1 MDKEVGTLI
10 ESGNASLMLQNET
23 DIDDKK
29 VIAAIQEYYPQIARN
44 DIATLDEWGDKYR
57 RDRSGGIVGQDKYLA
72 PVKIFDQFRS
82 AAKAARDDDIV
93 SNYLETTEQLAFKKV
108 DIQSFSDDEEENSI
122 WGQIKDHMSFEQK
135 CRQIWRELGIISQC
149 YVGIVWERKD
159 FKVKNVVTETN
170 KKSKKVFK
178 NVLVPKKIVILD
190 PCKILPVGDLEEE
203 LVYIASDGE
212 AADFR
217 KFLAGPNTVGDKV
230 FEQWIEGEYQAD
242 SDTIS
247 LLQEVV
253 GDKYTS
259 LTNNL
264 FRLNKDNV
272 FRITSTKPDYQ
283 RFADVRLMSIFNWLD
298 LKHNLQE
305 SDRADIL
312 GNLNAIIVVRR
323 GDKDRRA
330 SAQVLAQTA
339 AQIQQSARL
348 PIMVGDDTL
357 DIEIITRDKNYTL
370 QAERYNAIDS
380 RMTARLY
387 QAMHTGNYCLTPDTE
402 ILTKSGWKRYG
413 DIEIGE
419 LVYSM
424 NSETGMGEWTEL
436 IDINIFNYS
445 GPMLSMENSS
455 HSSLST
461 PNHRWFVADKYG
473 NYTWKTSEQ
482 LNCSSRIPVALESS
496 GFPVEAKYT
505 DELVELAAW
514 YWAEGCRHKYSH
526 NRVEI
531 AQSQYANPEH
541 CERIK
546 IILEKL
552 FGPEGKCADGGLWY
566 QSPDLMKFYISA
578 DVTGQLLSLFEDNQV
593 YAQGAQPKI
602 PKLDFIYSLTKEQ
615 MQLFVNINIFGD
627 GCTEKNGRSRWHQKD
642 TRSVEIF
649 DICLNLLGIPSRFRL
664 DKSREESG
672 VWTFELLKRDFINPK
687 TAAIES
693 SRRGSTSATHE
704 WVDYKG
710 VVWCPTTKN
719 GTWFARR
726 NGKKFFTGNSVGTA
740 TDNSAGLFKVIAA
753 SMEAR
758 RDDIMDN
765 LQKHVLDVIYDK
777 NDKLQTEP
785 VVKMRRISLDF
796 DPHWAQYI
804 FDLFALDQ
812 VSHETVLAEVDL
824 DIKQEVLR
832 KRKEKENYSDV
843 FQPPVKQGAVTGD
856 PSTDGR
862 IRGGNNSGGGSN
874 QESFNNAPKS
884 GTSDEE

>member
-1 MDKEVGTLI
+1 MDNDLGVLI
-10 ESGNASLMLQNET
+10 ESGNASLVLQNDTEIE
-23 DIDDKK
+23 DAKIL
-29 VIAAIQEYYPQIARN
+29 AAIEEFYPQIARN

-122 WGQIKDHMSFEQK
+122 WNQIKDHMAFEQK

-159 FKVKNVVTETN
+159 FKVKHLVTETG

-178 NVLVPKKIVILD
+178 NILVPKKIVILD

-230 FEQWIEGEYQAD
+230 FEQWIEGEYKAD
-242 SDTIS
+242 DDTIS

-264 FRLNKDNV
+264 FRLNQDNV

-330 SAQVLAQTA
+330 SSQLLAQTA

-387 QAMHTGNYCLTPDTE
+387 QAIHTGNY
-402 ILTKSGWKRYG
+402 
-413 DIEIGE
+413 
-419 LVYSM
+419 
-424 NSETGMGEWTEL
+424 
-436 IDINIFNYS
+436 
-445 GPMLSMENSS
+445 
-455 HSSLST
+455 
-461 PNHRWFVADKYG
+461 A
-473 NYTWKTSEQ
+473 
-482 LNCSSRIPVALESS
+482 
-496 GFPVEAKYT
+496 
-505 DELVELAAW
+505 
-514 YWAEGCRHKYSH
+514 
-526 NRVEI
+526 
-531 AQSQYANPEH
+531 
-541 CERIK
+541 
-546 IILEKL
+546 
-552 FGPEGKCADGGLWY
+552 
-566 QSPDLMKFYISA
+566 
-578 DVTGQLLSLFEDNQV
+578 
-593 YAQGAQPKI
+593 
-602 PKLDFIYSLTKEQ
+602 
-615 MQLFVNINIFGD
+615 
-627 GCTEKNGRSRWHQKD
+627 
-642 TRSVEIF
+642 
-649 DICLNLLGIPSRFRL
+649 
-664 DKSREESG
+664 
-672 VWTFELLKRDFINPK
+672 
-687 TAAIES
+687 
-693 SRRGSTSATHE
+693 
-704 WVDYKG
+704 
-710 VVWCPTTKN
+710 
-719 GTWFARR
+719 
-726 NGKKFFTGNSVGTA
+726 VGTA

-758 RDDIMDN
+758 RDDIIDK
-765 LQKHVLDVIYDK
+765 LQKHVLDVIYDS

-785 VVKMRRISLDF
+785 IVKMRRISLDF

-824 DIKQEVLR
+824 DIRQEVLR

-843 FQPPVKQGAVTGD
+843 FERPVAPGTPSAGTGD
-856 PSTDGR
+856 PNVDGR
-862 IRGGNNSGGGSN
+862 IGGGNNNGGGSN